1 MHRRERGLR
10 ALVEKSRP
18 GVAMNLAMKHY
29 VDRSIAGQ
37 AEFIQTIAEH
47 PTVTGDQSAR
57 SVLVSE
63 TPWFYGAM
71 RAILSR

>member
-1 MHRRERGLR
+1 
-10 ALVEKSRP
+10 
-18 GVAMNLAMKHY
+18 MKHY